1 MKIDKF
7 EVNWWPSSY
16 WIVARIEIPF
26 FLLVLRCKTSVIIL
40 SFLCQHNENL
50 FKSGVYPYSNDRN
63 SLKSSAKVNAIWIKC
78 SQSIPCFRKRNV
90 INLSFLCYNSDNFG
104 FVMCVYRI
112 KHHSQIWSSYVKF
125 LLIYEDFYPREK
137 KPVWFLYPFLVI
149 EFKWW

>member
-1 MKIDKF
+1 MDI
-7 EVNWWPSSY
+7 
-16 WIVARIEIPF
+16 IPF

-104 FVMCVYRI
+104 FVMSVYRI